1 MTETGE
7 MTESKRV
14 EMCRKLLKLDKL
26 DSRFCGNDGILDFC
40 FRVNGWVKSRPNPKK
55 RRFQTA
61 SKTAGTMPAVCC
73 LRFRG
78 AGGLRPSRVFPPV
91 RT

>member
-14 EMCRKLLKLDKL
+14 EMCRKLLKPDKL
-26 DSRFCGNDGILDFC
+26 DSRFCGNDGILGFC
-40 FRVNGWVKSRPNPKK
+40 FRGNGWAQSRPNQKN

-61 SKTAGTMPAVCC
+61 SKNRRHDAC
-73 LRFRG
+73 
-78 AGGLRPSRVFPPV
+78 
-91 RT
+91 